1 MKARELKS
9 DKNLLTK
16 CQLFHPQR
24 TAGSFFFFKPLLF
37 LTNGLK
43 TMLISGNVRDDYRQ
57 HFKNEKMNDLDAD
70 CMKHLVPV
78 EIICV
83 GSDNFYRD

>member
-1 MKARELKS
+1 M
-9 DKNLLTK
+9 
-16 CQLFHPQR
+16 
-24 TAGSFFFFKPLLF
+24 
-37 LTNGLK
+37 TNGLK

-78 EIICV
+78 EIIRANTDM
-83 GSDNFYRD
+83 GRGRGEKDNESWCRTEIKEIFIWRKG